1 MKTFWKKNFWANT
14 KAEMSRVISIVM
26 ALFVAGILLPT
37 ALTSLANGNYTGVD
51 SAVKTVATV
60 LLPVLAVI
68 AIAMIFIYRKK

>member
-1 MKTFWKKNFWANT
+1 MKNFWKNT
-14 KAEMSRVISIVM
+14 KAEMSRVVSIVM

-51 SAVKTVATV
+51 SSVKTVATI

>member
-1 MKTFWKKNFWANT
+1 MKNFWKNT
-14 KAEMSRVISIVM
+14 KAEMSRVVSIVM
-26 ALFVAGILLPT
+26 ALFVAGILLPS

-51 SAVKTVATV
+51 SSVKTVTTI